1 MIYSIDIRSS
11 ERSEFIDI
19 TDRIEKVIKQSH
31 ISEGA
36 CHIFI
41 PHTTAG
47 LTINENADP
56 SVKKDIINTLNIL
69 VPRTG
74 RYAHIEGN
82 ADAHIKSSI
91 LGGEKTVFIQSG
103 RLKLGTWQ
111 GIFFCEFDGPR
122 RREVWVKIQDGA
134 S

>member
-31 ISEGA
+31 ISEGT
-36 CHIFI
+36 CRIFI

-69 VPRTG
+69 VPQTG
-74 RYAHIEGN
+74 RYAHVEGN

-91 LGGEKTVFIQSG
+91 LGGEKTVFIQNG

-122 RREVWVKIQDGA
+122 KREVWVEVLDGA
-134 S
+134 N